1 MESPLVKA
9 GISKPRI
16 REIGRIVG
24 FPHPEQAAR
33 PCLLTRFTYG
43 ATPQSSQLEAIA
55 DAELLVAQDPVGRN
69 LRFRIRMPKTGDTRL
84 HIERASLEKTPHA
97 EKELERIAAILRK
110 QFGQKLPGLRV
121 EVLEKLSGYYDRLQ
135 QPEGIEN

>member
-1 MESPLVKA
+1 MLNFSL
-9 GISKPRI
+9 PRI
-16 REIGRIVG
+16 RLAETSASGSAC
-24 FPHPEQAAR
+24 QK
-33 PCLLTRFTYG
+33 L
-43 ATPQSSQLEAIA
+43 ATPDFTLN
-55 DAELLVAQDPVGRN
+55 G
-69 LRFRIRMPKTGDTRL
+69 L
-84 HIERASLEKTPHA
+84 HSKKTPHA